1 MLSQLFQ
8 GELPQ
13 ILLEAQNSPYWTRA
27 KKLLLVMLALWISYF
42 LVINWFVHS
51 LNKVAIP
58 MLGIP
63 LGYFL
68 AAQGAATVFAVALFR
83 FARNAD

>member
-13 ILLEAQNSPYWTRA
+13 VLAEAQNSPYWARA
-27 KKLLLVMLALWISYF
+27 KKLLLVMLALWMSYF

-68 AAQGAATVFAVALFR
+68 AAQGAAIVFAVSLFR
-83 FARNAD
+83 FARSTD